1 MIRIREA
8 VVVEGRYDRA
18 RLQAVTEALIIE
30 TDGFRIFRDKEK
42 MALLKRLAET
52 RGLIVLTDSDA
63 AGFVIRDRLASAV
76 PPAQIKHAYIPQIP
90 GKEKRKTA
98 PSKEGLL
105 GVEGMDGSVLIA
117 ALRRAGATIEGESSN
132 PVPPFL
138 TKARLFEDGLS
149 GSTGSRTRRERFLS
163 YLGLPCHLSPNRLL
177 EVLNA
182 TMTEAEYRNVLTI
195 CASPATGQTPEKV
208 AKTC

>member
-42 MALLKRLAET
+42 MALLKRLAGT

-63 AGFVIRDRLASAV
+63 AGFVIRDRLAGAV

-105 GVEGMDGSVLIA
+105 GVEGMGRIGTDCGAAKSWSDYRRRKFKPCTAFFDESPSV
-117 ALRRAGATIEGESSN
+117 
-132 PVPPFL
+132 
-138 TKARLFEDGLS
+138 
-149 GSTGSRTRRERFLS
+149 
-163 YLGLPCHLSPNRLL
+163 
-177 EVLNA
+177 
-182 TMTEAEYRNVLTI
+182 
-195 CASPATGQTPEKV
+195 
-208 AKTC
+208 